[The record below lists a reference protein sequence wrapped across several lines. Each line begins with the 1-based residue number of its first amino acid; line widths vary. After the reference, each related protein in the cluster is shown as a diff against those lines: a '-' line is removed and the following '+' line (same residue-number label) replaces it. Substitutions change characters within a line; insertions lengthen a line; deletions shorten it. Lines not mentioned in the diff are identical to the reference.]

1 MSYLEK
7 IGKNAREAFEDIK
20 SIKHK
25 KIVKVLN
32 DYSKSLLKN
41 KNKIIKENQKDVKN
55 VKRKHLIDRL
65 ILNEKRI
72 NGIRHSINEIAK
84 FKNPLGQVLEQ
95 WQRPNKLRIKKV
107 STPIGV
113 IGVIYESRPNVT
125 ADVAALSLKSG
136 NCSILRG
143 GSEAFHS
150 NKILANLFREVL
162 QKNSINKN
170 CIQFIDKKDR
180 KIVNSLLSKMS
191 KYIDVIVP
199 RGGKSLVAKVQKYSN
214 IHVIGHLE
222 GLCHIYVDNT
232 ANIKM
237 AKKIIINA
245 KMRRTSICG
254 AVETLL
260 IEEKALKTH
269 AVEIISSL
277 KEAGCEIRVDY
288 KIFKFLSKNLV
299 NVDMKNNLKLA
310 KEKDWKTEY
319 LDSIIS
325 VMSVKNVKEAVRHIL
340 KYGTMHTDS
349 IITNNAKSANF
360 FLNGVNSSIA
370 MHNVSTQ
377 FADGGEFGFGG
388 EIGISTNKLPPR
400 GPVGINQ
407 LTSYKYLVSGNGIVR
422 N

>member
-1 MSYLEK
+1 MNYLET
-7 IGKNAREAFEDIK
+7 IGKNAKKAFEDLKSVNHSKIK
-20 SIKHK
+20 
-25 KIVKVLN
+25 KVLEN
-32 DYSKSLLKN
+32 YNYSLLRN
-41 KNKIIKENQKDVKN
+41 KKRIIKENFKDVKN
-55 VKRKHLIDRL
+55 VQRKHLVDRL
-65 ILNEKRI
+65 ILNDKRI
-72 NGIRHSINEIAK
+72 EGIRYSINQISK
-84 FKNPLGQVLEQ
+84 FKDPIGRVLEQ
-95 WQRPNKLRIKKV
+95 WQRPNKLKIKKI

-125 ADVAALSLKSG
+125 ADVAALCLKSG

-143 GSEAFHS
+143 GSEAFNS
-150 NKILANLFREVL
+150 NKLLAKLFRESL
-162 QKNSINKN
+162 AKNNINKN
-170 CIQFIDKKDR
+170 CVQFIENKNR
-180 KIVNSLLSKMS
+180 KIVDGLLSKMS
-191 KYIDVIVP
+191 AYIDVIVP
-199 RGGKSLVAKVQKYSN
+199 RGGKGLVAKVQKFSN
-214 IHVIGHLE
+214 VHVIGHLE
-222 GLCHIYVDNT
+222 GLCHIFVDKT
-232 ANIKM
+232 ANLNV

-260 IEEKALKTH
+260 IEEKAINSH
-269 AVEIISSL
+269 AKEIVNALINS
-277 KEAGCEIRVDY
+277 GCEVRVDN
-288 KIFKFLSKNLV
+288 KINKLFNGK
-299 NVDMKNNLKLA
+299 LKKA

-325 VMSVKNVKEAVRHIL
+325 IKTVKNVKEGVDHIL

-349 IITNNAKSANF
+349 IITNNKKNAQI

-407 LTSYKYLVSGNGIVR
+407 LTSYKYIVSGNGIVR
-422 N
+422 P

>member
-1 MSYLEK
+1 MQYLEK
-7 IGKNAREAFEDIK
+7 IGKNAKKAFEDLK
-20 SIKHK
+20 SVKHTKIK
-25 KIVKVLN
+25 KILDN
-32 DYSKSLLKN
+32 YNKSLSRN
-41 KNKIIKENQKDVKN
+41 KKKIIRENQKDVRN
-55 VKRKHLIDRL
+55 IKRKHLVDRL

-72 NGIRHSINEIAK
+72 EGIRYSINEIAK
-84 FKNPLGQVLEQ
+84 FKNPVGQVLDS
-95 WQRPNKLRIKKV
+95 WLRPNTLKIKKI

-125 ADVAALSLKSG
+125 ADVAALCLKSG

-143 GSEAFHS
+143 GSEALNS

-162 QKNSINKN
+162 EKNKINKN
-170 CIQFIDKKDR
+170 CVQFIEKKDR
-180 KIVNSLLSKMS
+180 KIVDNLLSKMS

-199 RGGKSLVAKVQKYSN
+199 RGGKGLVSKVQKFSN

-222 GLCHIYVDNT
+222 GLCHIYIDKS
-232 ANIKM
+232 ANLNM
-237 AKKIIINA
+237 AKKLIINA

-260 IEEKALKTH
+260 IDKKALNSH
-269 AVEIISSL
+269 AKEIINSL
-277 KEAGCEIRVDY
+277 IHSGCEVRVDN
-288 KIFKFLSKNLV
+288 KINKLF
-299 NVDMKNNLKLA
+299 KNNLKLA
-310 KEKDWKTEY
+310 KEKDWQTEY
-319 LDSIIS
+319 LDAIIS
-325 VMSVKNVKEAVRHIL
+325 IKTVGSVQEGINHIL

-349 IITNNAKSANF
+349 IITNNKKNAKI
-360 FLNGVNSSIA
+360 FLDGVNSSIA

-407 LTSYKYLVSGNGIVR
+407 LTSYKYVVSGKGIVR
-422 N
+422 P

>member
-1 MSYLEK
+1 MNYLEN
-7 IGKNAREAFEDIK
+7 IGINAKKAFEDLK
-20 SIKHK
+20 KIKHQRIK
-25 KIVKVLN
+25 KVLE
-32 DYSKSLLKN
+32 DYNKALLKN
-41 KNKIIKENQKDVKN
+41 RKNIIRENLKDVKS
-55 VKRKHLIDRL
+55 VKRKHLVDRL

-72 NGIRHSINEIAK
+72 EGIRFSINQIAK
-84 FKNPLGQVLEQ
+84 FKDPIGKVIEQ
-95 WQRPNKLRIKKV
+95 WQRPNKLNIKKI

-125 ADVAALSLKSG
+125 ADVAALCLKSS

-143 GSEAFHS
+143 GSEAFNT
-150 NKILANLFREVL
+150 NKLLANLFRNVL
-162 QKNSINKN
+162 KKNSINKN
-170 CIQFIDKKDR
+170 CVQFIENKNR
-180 KIVNSLLSKMS
+180 KIVDNMLSKMS
-191 KYIDVIVP
+191 AYIDVIVP
-199 RGGKSLVAKVQKYSN
+199 RGGKGLVSKVQKFSN
-214 IHVIGHLE
+214 VHVIGHLE
-222 GLCHIYVDNT
+222 GLCHIYLDKT
-232 ANIKM
+232 ANINT

-260 IEEKALKTH
+260 IEERALNSHAREIIQALIKSGCEVRVDSKINKLFNGALKK
-269 AVEIISSL
+269 A
-277 KEAGCEIRVDY
+277 
-288 KIFKFLSKNLV
+288 N
-299 NVDMKNNLKLA
+299 
-310 KEKDWKTEY
+310 EKDWKTEY

-325 VMSVKNVKEAVRHIL
+325 IKTVKNVKEGVNHIL

-349 IITNNAKSANF
+349 IITNDKKNAEV

-407 LTSYKYLVSGNGIVR
+407 LTSYKYLVSGKGIIR
-422 N
+422 P